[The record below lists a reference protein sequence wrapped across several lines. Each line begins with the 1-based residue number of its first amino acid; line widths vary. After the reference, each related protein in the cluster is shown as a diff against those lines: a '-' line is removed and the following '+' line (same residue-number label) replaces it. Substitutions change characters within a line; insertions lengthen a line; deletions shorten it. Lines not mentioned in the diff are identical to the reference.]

1 MGECGKAKRY
11 VIDFEGGSG
20 RRRFVAAMIA
30 ARRGY
35 ALRQALPDRTVIDT
49 DPEELT
55 EQIAQQV
62 ADTPDYL
69 LPDTPLMEAIFR
81 VILAGGNQPKTA
93 EEISQ
98 VLSTRW
104 AMSAYPRDLSPR
116 VIGRLL
122 DHCRSYCIVPLPEP
136 DNQDDERPS

>member
-1 MGECGKAKRY
+1 MGESGEAERY
-11 VIDFEGGSG
+11 VIDFKGGGG

-35 ALRQALPDRTVIDT
+35 ALRQALPDGMVIDT

-55 EQIAQQV
+55 EQIVQQV

-69 LPDTPLMEAIFR
+69 LPDTPVKEAIFR

-122 DHCRSYCIVPLPEP
+122 DYCQSYCIVPLREP
-136 DNQDDERPS
+136 DNQDDEPHS